1 MYPQFPQAKVWA
13 LGPVKRGFRETRGII
28 VYADYGSQT
37 KSDASSFIIYFV
49 KTKEGKYEIITSRDG
64 FDFSTAVFA
73 MVDLCLV
80 LLQSGSGSLYG
91 S

>member
-1 MYPQFPQAKVWA
+1 M
-13 LGPVKRGFRETRGII
+13 
-28 VYADYGSQT
+28 
-37 KSDASSFIIYFV
+37 

-80 LLQSGSGSLYG
+80 FLQSGTGSLCESQSGSGIEIKVSKF
-91 S
+91 